1 MTTCIQRLREVSPAG
16 RNDKKNSKGFT
27 LLETLVALAILAIAL
42 AAVMRATSGSTG
54 NADAMRKRVLADW
67 VAQNRMAELT
77 AFQQWQAIGKFS
89 GREEQAGEWFSWEE
103 NIASTPNPLFQKV
116 VIKVYGKDSRMLRQ
130 MTGYLMH
137 PMS

>member
-1 MTTCIQRLREVSPAG
+1 MNEE
-16 RNDKKNSKGFT
+16 NGFT
-27 LLETLVALAILAIAL
+27 LFETLIALAIIAIAL
-42 AAVMRATSGSTG
+42 TAVMRASASSAEG
-54 NADAMRKRVLADW
+54 AYELRQRQLADW